1 MGQEKKLTPKRQRFV
16 ENYCV
21 HLNATKA
28 AIEAGYSMR
37 TADRIGPELLG
48 ISCVAKAIAAKQN
61 IVAERAEVNA
71 ADVLK
76 RMFDIA
82 TADPNDLIAHRLDAC
97 RYCHGERH
105 QFQWVDEAEYG
116 EAVARA
122 IEAAG
127 DGPPTLPTKEGGF
140 GFDPE
145 KGPHQDCPRC
155 FGSGV
160 SRIEVADT
168 KRLEGKARLLYAG
181 VKATKYGVEVLMHDQ
196 MKALEMVGRHLGMFT
211 DTLKVRGDIENPFHV
226 LVQAVQGSMLRPT
239 GQRSIA
245 PATFDNDDN

>member
-1 MGQEKKLTPKRQRFV
+1 MKKLTPRRQRFIDEYV
-16 ENYCV
+16 QS
-21 HLNATKA
+21 LNATQA
-28 AIEAGYSMR
+28 AIAAGYSVK

-48 ISCVAKAIAAKQN
+48 ISCLAQAIAEKQN
-61 IVAERAEVNA
+61 VIAERAEVNA
-71 ADVLK
+71 TDVLK
-76 RMFDIA
+76 RMFGIA

-105 QFQWVDEAEYG
+105 QFQWVNEGEYG

-127 DGPPTLPTKEGGF
+127 DQPPTLPTNEGGF

-168 KRLEGKARLLYAG
+168 KNLKGKAALLYAG
-181 VKATKYGVEVLMHDQ
+181 VKATKYGVELMMHDQ
-196 MKALEMVGRHLGMFT
+196 MKALEMVGRHLGMFSDKLT
-211 DTLKVRGDIENPFHV
+211 IKGDAENPLHLLF
-226 LVQAVQGSMLRPT
+226 QAVQGNTLKPVP
-239 GQRSIA
+239 QRQINNN
-245 PATFDNDDN
+245 FKRGEVK